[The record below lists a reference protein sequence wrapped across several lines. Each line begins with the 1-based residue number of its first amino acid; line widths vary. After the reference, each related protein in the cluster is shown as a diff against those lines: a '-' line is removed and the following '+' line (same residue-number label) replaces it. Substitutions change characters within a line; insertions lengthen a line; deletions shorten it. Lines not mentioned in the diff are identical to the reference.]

1 NTNLLVERYQGI
13 RTFCSLQPNHFKTET
28 GWLNKMLA
36 IELSVADKAP
46 YKDIAFLQHITL
58 KKLL

>member
-1 NTNLLVERYQGI
+1 RYQGI
-13 RTFCSLQPNHFKTET
+13 RTFYSLQPNHFKTET
-28 GWLNKMLA
+28 DWLNKMLA

-58 KKLL
+58 KK